1 VLAGKTGAMGVLRF
15 DEVYVRNTAMQRLVT
30 ALWLVSA
37 VALGDSGEWFLLSRH
52 GECAPLSVL
61 NRKNP
66 EWGQVRDPY
75 QFIEKMR
82 IAGHRTDV
90 KEYNTGEGTVV
101 QLDVPAVELSLMF
114 VGRSACRG
122 FIDHER

>member
-1 VLAGKTGAMGVLRF
+1 MLSVSRCRVRGAGA
-15 DEVYVRNTAMQRLVT
+15 LVC

-37 VALGDSGEWFLLSRH
+37 VGLGGSGEWFLLSRH

-61 NRKNP
+61 GRKNP

-82 IAGHRTDV
+82 MAGHRTDV
-90 KEYNTGEGTVV
+90 REYSMGEGTAV
-101 QLDVPAVELSLMF
+101 QVDVPAVELSLIF

>member
-1 VLAGKTGAMGVLRF
+1 MLAGKTGAMGVLRF
-15 DEVYVRNTAMQRLVT
+15 DEVYVRNTAMQRLVS

-66 EWGQVRDPY
+66 EWGQVKDPY

-90 KEYNTGEGTVV
+90 RNTTREEGR
-101 QLDVPAVELSLMF
+101 
-114 VGRSACRG
+114 RSRLTSPHSS
-122 FIDHER
+122 FL